1 MDKRQTNHNTDLP
14 RPRPQREQPAAPPK
28 LGKLKPLP
36 QSRPETTAKPQRA
49 PRQPQPSGRT
59 SSRDRY
65 ASDTAEFT
73 VPPYRPQMHD
83 SYDDAYDYDSP
94 EDNYPHYDHRDY
106 ERPAQER
113 RYDHPPDYD
122 RRPAP
127 PERHA
132 GAPKRKRKKRRR
144 RRGILG
150 RIVRWICTA
159 AVIVFALY
167 SAVVLLLISRLE
179 KVPSEHRTVTDGRI
193 DPLYVRT
200 ILLIGTDSRDL
211 TQERGRSDSMILL
224 TLNSKTHIIGMN
236 SLMRDAY
243 VDIPGHNSNKLN
255 AAYSIGGPELL
266 MDTIEQNY
274 DVSVDDYLCVSFTG
288 FAGVIDAFGGV
299 ELTLS
304 DSEAQ
309 AVNEILQSEVNALM
323 GDDPMA
329 DFLPSGGTLV
339 LDGKQALSYARI
351 RYVGNA
357 DFERTSRQR
366 EVMSQLIGNA
376 KSRLV
381 TAAPKLMDSALPHFT
396 TNMSAAD
403 LYLLSLRLPLLLDYD
418 MSQQQIPADGTWS
431 NDTIDGQSVLRVDFG
446 ANQTILRDTAYA
458 GTSPEQMQP
467 EVQP

>member
-1 MDKRQTNHNTDLP
+1 MDNTDLP
-14 RPRPQREQPAAPPK
+14 RPRSQKEQPAAPPK

-36 QSRPETTAKPQRA
+36 KERPETAKPQSTPEKPKQLR
-49 PRQPQPSGRT
+49 RT
-59 SSRDRY
+59 SSRDEY

-73 VPPYRPQMHD
+73 VPPYRPQVYD
-83 SYDDAYDYDSP
+83 SYDEP
-94 EDNYPHYDHRDY
+94 DNDYPHYDHHDY
-106 ERPAQER
+106 ECPAQER
-113 RYDHPPDYD
+113 RYDRRPDYDHRDYD
-122 RRPAP
+122 RRPAAPP
-127 PERHA
+127 PERRTS
-132 GAPKRKRKKRRR
+132 APKRKRRKHRHHRS
-144 RRGILG
+144 ILG
-150 RIVRWICTA
+150 RIVRWLCTI
-159 AVIVFALY
+159 AVIIFALY
-167 SAVVLLLISRLE
+167 SAVALLLISRLE
-179 KVPSEHRTVTDGRI
+179 KVPSGHRTVTNGMI
-193 DPLYVRT
+193 DPIYVRT

-224 TLNSKTHIIGMN
+224 TLNSKTHTIGMN

-243 VDIPGHNSNKLN
+243 VDIPGHDSNKLN
-255 AAYSIGGPELL
+255 ASYSIGGPELL

-274 DVSVDDYLCVSFTG
+274 NVSVDDYLCVSFTG
-288 FAGVIDAFGGV
+288 FAGVIDALGGV

-329 DFLPSGGTLV
+329 DFLPSGGTFV

-366 EVMSQLIGNA
+366 EVMTQLISSA

-396 TNMSAAD
+396 TNMSTAA
-403 LYLLSLRLPLLLDYD
+403 LYLLSLRLPLRVDDD
-418 MSQQQIPADGTWS
+418 MNQQQIP
-431 NDTIDGQSVLRVDFG
+431 
-446 ANQTILRDTAYA
+446 
-458 GTSPEQMQP
+458 
-467 EVQP
+467 